1 VPEDDDDAPGNG
13 ANFRRRLSV
22 SASNQGLAAFG
33 VAPECGTAYLL
44 DREIARIVGEG
55 QAGPIRAV
63 VRAWDP
69 VAPGRYTVVTAN
81 DADPAVLLEWQ
92 RFKAYNQYWVISDE
106 S

>member
-1 VPEDDDDAPGNG
+1 
-13 ANFRRRLSV
+13 V

-44 DREIARIVGEG
+44 DREIARIIGEG
-55 QAGPIRAV
+55 EAGHIHAV

-92 RFKAYNQYWVISDE
+92 RFKAYNQYWVIRDE

>member
-1 VPEDDDDAPGNG
+1 MDARVPEDNDDAPGNG

-55 QAGPIRAV
+55 QAGPFV
-63 VRAWDP
+63 PWC
-69 VAPGRYTVVTAN
+69 APGTRW
-81 DADPAVLLEWQ
+81 LLDDTWSLRQ
-92 RFKAYNQYWVISDE
+92 AMPIPRSYWNGSGSRRIISTG
-106 S
+106 